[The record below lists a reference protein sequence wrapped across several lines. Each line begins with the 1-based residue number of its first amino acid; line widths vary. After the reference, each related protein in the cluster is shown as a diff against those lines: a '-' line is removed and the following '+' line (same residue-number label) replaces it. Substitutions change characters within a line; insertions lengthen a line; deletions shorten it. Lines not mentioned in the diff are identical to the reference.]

1 MAAEAPT
8 CERPRPPRPEL
19 LAPAGH
25 WDALRAAV
33 ANGADAVY
41 FGLEGFNARAR
52 ATNFKRAELTQVLD
66 YLHARNVAGYV
77 TLNTLIFPG
86 ELDDVARYLEA
97 LAHAGADAVIVQDL
111 GLIRLIRRMVPT
123 LPVHASTQMTQ
134 TEAGGI
140 EWLRSLGVARVILA
154 RELSLNEIEQITG
167 ATPMALEVFVHGAL
181 CISYSGQCLASAALC
196 ERSANRGVCAQACR
210 LPYELIV
217 DGRPQALG
225 DRSYLLS
232 PQDLAAHAHVA
243 RLCALGIAA
252 FKIEGRLKS
261 ADYVAAA
268 TRVYRSALDAAIDGR
283 PFGLTALQTAELDQ
297 GFSRGLTPGFL
308 EGVDHQRLVQ
318 GRSPKHRGALVGV
331 VRDTTS
337 RSVIVELSRAPDT
350 AAAASIK
357 PGDGLVFDDGH
368 PARDEPGG
376 RVFSVKPVD
385 PPAPGRRPGRKDPS
399 PAIPLHRV
407 ELTFG
412 PGDVALGAI
421 AVGSRVWKT
430 DDPVV
435 RRGLEH
441 SYRHDRLTRRLPL
454 RAGVRAVPDQP
465 LQLTLS
471 DDAGHEATVTAL
483 QPLAEA
489 HQHPLTLA
497 LLHEQLGRLG
507 QTPFELVGVELVGVA
522 GPADTVPLLAP
533 KSVLNELRRRAVE
546 HLLEQ
551 RAAARRH
558 AVAEPLALENLR
570 PTLPSDTAHET
581 APTGVGAASTTELHV
596 LARSLAQFEALL
608 AWAPAPPARGP
619 ALLYGDFSRLSDQQR
634 AAARAREAGR
644 PVGLATP
651 QVLMPGDEPILE
663 ALARAAPD
671 AILVRN
677 LAALAYLRRH
687 FPELVLIG
695 DHTLNAAND
704 LSLRTL
710 IDTGLTRVA
719 LSYDLPADGPAALTR
734 RIPAAACEIVIHQHV
749 PMFHLRH
756 CLLAACLSGAPDCR
770 TCDRP
775 CQTHHV
781 QLRDRAGADHPVLTD
796 AAGRTT
802 VFQASAR
809 SGGAS
814 LPSLMKLGFRHFR
827 VELLEETGVEACRLV
842 ESVLRQPDPRP

>member
-8 CERPRPPRPEL
+8 SEHPRLPHPEL

-52 ATNFKRAELTQVLD
+52 ATNFKRAELPQVLD

-77 TLNTLIFPG
+77 TLNTLIFPD
-86 ELDDVARYLEA
+86 ELDDVARYLET

-154 RELSLNEIEQITG
+154 RELSLHEIGQITR

-217 DGRPQALG
+217 DGRPHPLG
-225 DRSYLLS
+225 ERNYLLS

-243 RLCALGIAA
+243 RLCALGVTA

-268 TRVYRSALDAAIDGR
+268 TRVYRSALDAAIGGR
-283 PFGLTALQTAELDQ
+283 PFVLTALQTAELDQ

-331 VRDTTS
+331 VTETTS

-350 AAAASIK
+350 TAAASIK

-368 PARDEPGG
+368 PEHDEPGG
-376 RVFSVKPVD
+376 RVFFVKPVEH
-385 PPAPGRRPGRKDPS
+385 PVPGRRPGRQGHS
-399 PAIPLHRV
+399 PAVPLRRV

-412 PGDVALGAI
+412 SGDVALGAI

-430 DDPVV
+430 DDPAI

-441 SYRHDRLTRRLPL
+441 SYRHDRIARRLPL
-454 RAGVRAVPDQP
+454 RAVVRAVPDQP

-471 DDAGHEATVTAL
+471 DDAGHEATVTAF

-489 HQHPLTLA
+489 YQHPLTLA
-497 LLHEQLGRLG
+497 LLREQLGRLG
-507 QTPFELVGVELVGVA
+507 QTPFELVGVELIGAA

-546 HLLEQ
+546 GLLEQ

-558 AVAEPLALENLR
+558 AVAEPLALEHLR
-570 PTLPSDTAHET
+570 PTLPSDPAQAGLDTCSVAGPH
-581 APTGVGAASTTELHV
+581 VHV
-596 LARSLAQFEALL
+596 LTRSLGQFEALV
-608 AWAPAPPARGP
+608 AWAPPPPARGP

-634 AAARAREAGR
+634 AVARAREAGR

-671 AILVRN
+671 AVLVRN

-710 IDTGLTRVA
+710 IDRGLTRVA
-719 LSYDLPADGPAALTR
+719 PCYDLPADGPAALTR
-734 RIPAAACEIVIHQHV
+734 RIPAAWCEIVIHHHV
-749 PMFHLRH
+749 PLFHLRH
-756 CLLAACLSGAPDCR
+756 CLLAACLSDAPDCR
-770 TCDRP
+770 TCDHP
-775 CQTHHV
+775 CQTRHV
-781 QLRDRAGADHPVLTD
+781 QLRDRAGADHPVLAD

-814 LPSLMKLGFRHFR
+814 LPSLTKLGFRHFR
-827 VELLEETGVEACRLV
+827 LELLEETGTEACRWV